1 MSVGAVLI
9 LVMWLLAIPYIIYM
23 IVDVKRHW
31 EQSKTV
37 KVNVKYNIL
46 VSAVS
51 NFFDTLGIGSFAI
64 ATSAW
69 KFKKSMPDHLIPG
82 TLNAVFVIPMCIEG
96 TIFIQKV
103 DVDPLT
109 LALMIGFSMVGA
121 IVGAKVVTRLD
132 TEKIRI
138 GMGIALLVVAIITL
152 CKINGVG
159 PFGILGT
166 ATGLTGMKLAIATL
180 FSFLF
185 GSFMAIGIG
194 FYAPCMALVLML
206 GMNANIAFPIMMGA
220 SGYMCLANGV
230 TFIKAG
236 KYERV
241 SAIPMLIVGCLA
253 VLVAAFIVTSLPLT
267 MLTYL
272 VCVVMIIC
280 SGTFF
285 RDAWRARQKHGDD
298 SVAMTEAG

>member
-1 MSVGAVLI
+1 
-9 LVMWLLAIPYIIYM
+9 M

-37 KVNVKYNIL
+37 KVNVKYNVL

-121 IVGAKVVTRLD
+121 IVGAKVATRLD

-166 ATGLTGMKLAIATL
+166 ATGLTGMKLA
-180 FSFLF
+180 
-185 GSFMAIGIG
+185 
-194 FYAPCMALVLML
+194 ML
-206 GMNANIAFPIMMGA
+206 R
-220 SGYMCLANGV
+220 CLAFFLG
-230 TFIKAG
+230 A
-236 KYERV
+236 
-241 SAIPMLIVGCLA
+241 LW
-253 VLVAAFIVTSLPLT
+253 PLGLDS
-267 MLTYL
+267 MPP
-272 VCVVMIIC
+272 
-280 SGTFF
+280 
-285 RDAWRARQKHGDD
+285 AWPLY
-298 SVAMTEAG
+298 SC